1 MEKDCQYLS
10 WENAPIG
17 PLLGHAAHLA
27 RERMDVRLAR
37 YDVSTEKMI
46 SPSQSCIW
54 ESSLD
59 RRPSGT
65 L

>member
-27 RERMDVRLAR
+27 RERMDVRLAQQR
-37 YDVSTEKMI
+37 PDGRVFPREVLAVLFHV
-46 SPSQSCIW
+46 SPSI
-54 ESSLD
+54 
-59 RRPSGT
+59 R
-65 L
+65 

>member
-37 YDVSTEKMI
+37 YDVTPVWTDAPAGRCRASAGQAADGQRY
-46 SPSQSCIW
+46 S
-54 ESSLD
+54 
-59 RRPSGT
+59 
-65 L
+65 

>member
-27 RERMDVRLAR
+27 RERMDGAGV
-37 YDVSTEKMI
+37 T
-46 SPSQSCIW
+46 
-54 ESSLD
+54 
-59 RRPSGT
+59 T
-65 L
+65 LFVFM